1 MSGGTTNQSSN
12 HNSSINFSPRI
23 TDHGSIRNGNIST
36 GNQSG
41 SVTGGSQGGSGK
53 LSYSGPIP
61 MLQMLPFS
69 ANGSASYTKGP
80 VKVGGDVHY
89 SRLQNLPFSANGSAS
104 YTKGPVKVG
113 GDVHYS
119 RLQMLPFSANAS
131 GSFTK
136 GPVKIGGDVHYSRL
150 I

>member
-1 MSGGTTNQSSN
+1 MSGHGTASHTPVHMPNQHPSVSAVRPKFN
-12 HNSSINFSPRI
+12 PAE
-23 TDHGSIRNGNIST
+23 DHA
-36 GNQSG
+36 
-41 SVTGGSQGGSGK
+41 VM
-53 LSYSGPIP
+53 P

>member
-1 MSGGTTNQSSN
+1 MSGGAAHTTPVHSEIRPYQPV
-12 HNSSINFSPRI
+12 F
-23 TDHGSIRNGNIST
+23 DH
-36 GNQSG
+36 
-41 SVTGGSQGGSGK
+41 QGGSFVA
-53 LSYSGPIP
+53 PIHTVNQHPSVSAVTPKFNPDVAHAVKP

-80 VKVGGDVHY
+80 VHVGGDVHY

-119 RLQMLPFSANAS
+119 RL
-131 GSFTK
+131 
-136 GPVKIGGDVHYSRL
+136 
-150 I
+150 